1 MIFPCVVIFQQ
12 HVVIFILLQDYLRTF
27 NILNEFLSW
36 RQFNV
41 FICLVVVV
49 IGIVVVVFVILI
61 PIALILTLSYN
72 KFSEL

>member
-12 HVVIFILLQDYLRTF
+12 HVLIFILLQDYLRTF
-27 NILNEFLSW
+27 ILNEFLSW